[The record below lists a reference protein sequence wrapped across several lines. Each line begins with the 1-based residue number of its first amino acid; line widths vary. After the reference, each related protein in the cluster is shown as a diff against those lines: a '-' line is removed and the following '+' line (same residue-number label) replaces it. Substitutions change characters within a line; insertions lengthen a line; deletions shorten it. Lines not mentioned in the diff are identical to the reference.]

1 MPQMPPEITFADF
14 RQLVEMLQTAIAG
27 MSDLADRVRALE
39 EANQASYTAAV
50 ALKENQ
56 QQLFEAQKAQ
66 QEVNSLLKQSLD
78 KLLAAMNTNPRVH

>member
-1 MPQMPPEITFADF
+1 MPLPSEITFADF
-14 RQLVEMLQTAIAG
+14 RQLVEMLQTTISG

-56 QQLFEAQKAQ
+56 QQLFDAQKAQ
-66 QEVNSLLKQSLD
+66 QEVNQLLKQSLD
-78 KLLAAMNTNPRVH
+78 KLLAAMSTNRTVQ

>member
-1 MPQMPPEITFADF
+1 MPLPPEISIEDF
-14 RQLVEMLQTAIAG
+14 RRVVEMLQTTIAG

-39 EANQASYTAAV
+39 EANQASYNTAL

-66 QEVNSLLKQSLD
+66 QDVNTLLKQSLD
-78 KLLAAMNTNPRVH
+78 QLLSVIGNNQSVN